1 MKIKNIIK
9 FFVVIIL
16 LSHPALAVNST
27 VFNINKVSNTLTQ
40 TFYNNIHSQINIID
54 DADKI
59 TSIKFTTLENS
70 GNMAYSIKFSNN
82 ITYYVKYTQYY
93 EYTFF
98 GYGGIPYRNEQI
110 YLTVKNAS
118 NTTQSYSIYQSN
130 LNYSYILGQ
139 NPVTDVRYDINSLT
153 TTINT
158 YPHAFSFNA
167 SHFETE
173 LYIGMPSSKIIIDST
188 VPFDLMVT
196 VDDIGI
202 QSDIKKQKSDLSPI
216 SGFIY
221 FAYSKTIGLIF
232 GDSEIILDMLTLLD
246 ILFSIIK
253 GVFILVFVY
262 PYLILMYILI
272 SVNIKSSYESN
283 SLREFMLNYGRNLQS
298 VSKSLITIGVV
309 LWSIL
314 LKIIEGIV
322 QIGSFLRQLLQ
333 I

>member
-98 GYGGIPYRNEQI
+98 GYGGIPYRNEQ
-110 YLTVKNAS
+110 
-118 NTTQSYSIYQSN
+118 IYQSN